1 MPKKYYRYE
10 DLIDKTEYLVEGN
23 MNHLRC
29 KYELLFDPKLNT
41 NSLLHSSNWGTCGSG
56 PIWEVGRMNDR
67 PITIL
72 AEWIVI
78 NGVNICV
85 YNSYS
90 PLVDWNLIDEA
101 LEKKFP
107 NVKKTTV
114 QNFFRVMSYIRAKQQ
129 ENTQQEITVN
139 LIDSN

>member
-1 MPKKYYRYE
+1 MPTNYHRYE
-10 DLIDKTEYLVEGN
+10 DLIDKTEYLVEGD
-23 MNHLRC
+23 MNHLRY
-29 KYELLFDPKLNT
+29 KYEALYNPNFDIDSPF
-41 NSLLHSSNWGTCGSG
+41 HSSNWETCGSG

-101 LEKKFP
+101 MKKKFP
-107 NVKKTTV
+107 NAKKTNIL
-114 QNFFRVMSYIRAKQQ
+114 NFNQVMSYIQSKQK
-129 ENTQQEITVN
+129 NNKPKITVN
-139 LIDSN
+139 LIDS